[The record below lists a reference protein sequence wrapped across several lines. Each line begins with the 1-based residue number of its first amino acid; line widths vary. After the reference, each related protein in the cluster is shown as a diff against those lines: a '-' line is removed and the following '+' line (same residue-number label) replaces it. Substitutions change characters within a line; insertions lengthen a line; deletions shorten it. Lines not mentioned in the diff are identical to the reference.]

1 MMIQLRIFSLLFC
14 LFSGL
19 CAAEARQ
26 NTIQIQGTDSRF
38 ELPESMEADLLR
50 RSSNK
55 ETAEETTRWLAAQGY
70 LDAEADSIQTDGQSL
85 VVYVREGCRYL
96 LEEINVLYET
106 ENGAAGLPDLPGIS
120 AKYTFTSGILE
131 ELTARW
137 LRVLESVG
145 FLMSEVRIDGVHK
158 RETLCS
164 VHINA
169 TISPGPRHVVE
180 GLQFRGVSKN
190 SAEYLEKIT
199 GIREGERITTALLNR
214 GRQNLVN
221 SGLFNDV
228 SGGELV
234 FVNGSPTVQYSV
246 DEQQLN
252 FFDGLIGFV
261 PDESGSANISGYG
274 DILLRNAVTDGSLLD
289 LRFEQLEPFVTQL
302 DIRAEQQFIGG
313 VPAKV
318 GAALHF
324 TQQDSSYLVRNVEL
338 TGGYRLA
345 PGFEILT
352 HIRTERS
359 SVSEA
364 SAAVDLQTPALDAR
378 ANFFG
383 LGFALKNTDRFRI
396 PTRGY
401 NGEVMFERGRRFIND
416 DQVSASQQSFSQ
428 TVLRADIRGY
438 IPLGT
443 RQILAPRVRT
453 MLIESEE
460 FLITDLFRFGGAE
473 SIRGFREDQFRASAV
488 GWGELEGRYLL
499 DRSSYIFMFG
509 AYGIYRRPQL
519 INEPTDL
526 LEIRDTL
533 TSLGFGLAFESP
545 LGLIKFS
552 YAVSPNEDLANGKVH
567 VGITAGL

>member
-26 NTIQIQGTDSRF
+26 NTIKIEGESRQF
-38 ELPESMEADLLR
+38 ELSGSVESDLLR

-55 ETAEETTRWLAAQGY
+55 EITEGVTRWFAEQGY
-70 LDAEADSIQTDGQSL
+70 LDAEADSIHMEGQGL
-85 VVYVREGCRYL
+85 IVFIREGCRYQ
-96 LEEINVLYET
+96 LEEINVSFEA
-106 ENGAAGLPDLPGIS
+106 EDNASGVPDLPGTS
-120 AKYTFTSGILE
+120 TNYTFTSGILE

-137 LRVLESVG
+137 LNVLESEG
-145 FLMSEVRIDGVHK
+145 YLMSEVRIDGVHK
-158 RETLCS
+158 RSSSCS
-164 VHINA
+164 VRVET
-169 TISPGPRHVVE
+169 TITPGSRHVVE
-180 GLQFRGVSKN
+180 GLQFQGVSKN
-190 SAEYLEKIT
+190 DVEYLEKIT
-199 GIREGERITTALLNR
+199 GIREGERITPALLNR

-221 SGLFNDV
+221 SGLFDDV
-228 SGGELV
+228 SEGELV
-234 FVNGSPTVQYSV
+234 FVNGAPYVQYSV
-246 DEQQLN
+246 TEQQLN
-252 FFDGLIGFV
+252 FFDGLIGYV
-261 PDESGSANISGYG
+261 PDESGSGNISGYG
-274 DILLRNAVTDGSLLD
+274 DILLRNAVTEGSVLD
-289 LRFEQLEPFVTQL
+289 LGFEQLEPFVTKL

-313 VPAKV
+313 LPAKI

-345 PGFEILT
+345 PGFEVLT

-359 SVSEA
+359 SVSEL
-364 SAAVDLQTPALDAR
+364 SSTVDLQAPALDAR
-378 ANFFG
+378 GNFFG

-401 NGEVMFERGRRFIND
+401 DAEVMFERGRRFID
-416 DQVSASQQSFSQ
+416 DEQVIDDQQSFSQ
-428 TVLRADIRGY
+428 TILKADIRGY
-438 IPLGT
+438 IPLGS

-519 INEPTDL
+519 INETTDL